1 MTVSLPLLSFLLKFL
16 ITSQE
21 KRQIKSSYLTTSS
34 VECSYSRY
42 IVIIIIFASIISFSS
57 AFVPES
63 FKDFKLE
70 ISKLF
75 PGVYDTKLLAFEIRR
90 NPVRTFSFTRI
101 KVKYLFLVMTADH
114 TAVAPVY
121 EHYETVK
128 GSLKNCFMEVDL
140 TLVKFLQ
147 MDLKDWDFITENV

>member
-1 MTVSLPLLSFLLKFL
+1 MTFSLLLLSLLLKLL

-21 KRQIKSSYLTTSS
+21 KRQTKSSYLTTSS
-34 VECSYSRY
+34 VECSYSKY
-42 IVIIIIFASIISFSS
+42 IVIIIFASIISFSS
-57 AFVPES
+57 DFVPES

-75 PGVYDTKLLAFEIRR
+75 SGVYDTKFLAFEIRR

-101 KVKYLFLVMTADH
+101 KVKYLFLLMAADH
-114 TAVAPVY
+114 TAVASVY

-128 GSLKNCFMEVDL
+128 GILINCFMEVDL

-147 MDLKDWDFITENV
+147 MDLKDWGFITEND

>member
-1 MTVSLPLLSFLLKFL
+1 MTVSLLLLSFLLKLL

-34 VECSYSRY
+34 VECSYSKY
-42 IVIIIIFASIISFSS
+42 IVIIIFASIISFSS

-101 KVKYLFLVMTADH
+101 KVKYLFLVMTA
-114 TAVAPVY
+114 
-121 EHYETVK
+121 ETLWNSERK
-128 GSLKNCFMEVDL
+128 FKELLYGSRFDLSEVSS
-140 TLVKFLQ
+140 
-147 MDLKDWDFITENV
+147 NGS

>member
-1 MTVSLPLLSFLLKFL
+1 MTVSLLLLSFLLELL

-34 VECSYSRY
+34 VECSYSKY
-42 IVIIIIFASIISFSS
+42 IVIIIFASIISFSS
-57 AFVPES
+57 AFVLES

-147 MDLKDWDFITENV
+147 MYLKDWDFITENV

>member
-1 MTVSLPLLSFLLKFL
+1 MTVSLLLLSFLLKLL

-34 VECSYSRY
+34 VEYSYSKY
-42 IVIIIIFASIISFSS
+42 IVIIIFAIISFSS

-114 TAVAPVY
+114 TAVGPVY